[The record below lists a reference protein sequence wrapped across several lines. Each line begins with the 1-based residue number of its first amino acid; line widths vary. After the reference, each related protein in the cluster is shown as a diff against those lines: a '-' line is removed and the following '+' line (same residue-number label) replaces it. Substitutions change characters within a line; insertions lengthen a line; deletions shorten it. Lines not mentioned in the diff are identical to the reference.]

1 MNHLLN
7 VVAHAWLWLYL
18 RCCISDVQM
27 KVLTGSGL
35 TPEAVSNSVSSL
47 REQCGKQEA
56 DSVHRTVQESYAN
69 TAKGE
74 GGVANISSDRLGYR

>member
-1 MNHLLN
+1 
-7 VVAHAWLWLYL
+7 
-18 RCCISDVQM
+18 M